1 MKKHLLSSLFLL
13 MLTTFTV
20 TAGVTEFI
28 PTSQTEF
35 ESNWIVDA
43 PNDNGEWRWV
53 DTDDFGGAPT
63 LRWYRKV
70 KSQEGAFIRTK
81 NPISLKGKGYI
92 YCSTSASD
100 YDADT
105 KYWLYISEDPTFA
118 TVSKK
123 IVDGTNRFNAPKGS
137 PVAVYST
144 HPGSESAAEFNFEEG
159 KQYYIGLK
167 AMGTGN
173 YSGENFLLINSLTI
187 TQYDEVPGKTSSESV
202 KLHNE
207 TANCYA
213 TFSWKWPTTT
223 MLGTPITNIGAK
235 IYRCPNEKPS
245 NNGIIND
252 QYLIKVLDIEE
263 RDTSVAFSYDDT
275 PENSGDKAVT
285 TPGKYYYA
293 VIPYNENG
301 DYNPGASTVNAVEA
315 KWIGEDVSLLNPLS
329 LAAQAVDG
337 GIKLT
342 YNYDEDRRKGYNG
355 GYIDPEQVTMMITR
369 QKAGDSEVKVL
380 TKEWR
385 DFESYTDNDLDG
397 FAVYTYTI
405 SGLYKG
411 DEENA
416 SSTQTV
422 TVLGGGYL
430 TLDQPYEQ
438 DFETDGSFG
447 YFSVISSGISYKWKL
462 SSMSTGNYAQFNG
475 YGSTYSPCNSTLV
488 SPPFM
493 LEAGKTYRL
502 TFDVW
507 KGNSNSNPQ
516 AFQVRFGSD
525 MNNLPESQNITLT
538 SASANS
544 PQVVEAF
551 FTPETDGLAY
561 FGLYANLTSSLTIN
575 VDNIRF
581 EKSEVTPGPVTD
593 LALDGTPTADN
604 EFNATVTFK
613 LPAVSKSG
621 AVLGE
626 TDPAFTKVVLTRKSY
641 GEKSNNANPE
651 TVDIEIE
658 ASDENAL
665 TPGKEMSFSD
675 TVPARGFY
683 SYSVKVCMDNDTES
697 DAVTTSTL
705 WVGYDTPRG
714 ILTFSNSMNAEKNAV
729 NFTMTPYSSTSLA
742 QNNGYIDTEN
752 LLYEI
757 YLDGVEEPVYSGTEN
772 TFSYPLINDDP
783 WQIYNFTAYISNH
796 GYKSNASTAKGYVGG
811 NVIEE
816 DRINPDFTDDS
827 SIDLWDQTAG
837 WGTYQGVLRGYRTID
852 EKNAIYLPPFELTDA
867 SKLGC
872 TIDLT
877 MYRDSDS
884 DPDYVENGELLSI
897 YLYDLNLEE
906 GQEPIEC
913 VATRGKSAFPP
924 VAEQT
929 LVAQA
934 KVLETKDDPGLY
946 TYEVI
951 APKPGKYRFGFSLR
965 KEGVEALYISALDI
979 RLGATETV
987 KTPEAVTDFT
997 AVADPEGANTVSLE
1011 FTLPEATTG
1020 GAILKQLTKA
1030 EVLRAQGEDEQPEYR
1045 VVRTI
1050 ENEECTPG
1058 QTVVLTDNVDEA
1070 GYYAY
1075 RVIAYLD
1082 EEGSEPVDVEKQWVG
1097 FDVPATPEVQAES
1110 SASQVVITWEMP
1122 EALGIHGGY
1131 VNAANLNYKVFRSDK
1146 EAAIATV
1153 VGEKTYTDKS
1163 VATCPWDLYTYSVA
1177 AVNGLTAGEEGY
1189 AEAVQAGDVIEET
1202 TVEPDFSDETSL
1214 DLWTLSG
1221 GWSTSEGCLY
1231 AVNATGD
1238 DEAAYLPPV
1247 RVTDANQL
1255 GCALTLNMY
1264 REETA
1269 EDYVETLKV
1278 YACKVEET
1286 QGGDDTPGRGKP
1298 VLKNVALPETA
1309 VAEFNVTSAQS
1320 NEYTAAFNLPE
1331 TGKYRLALRC
1341 ESDDNKGL
1349 YISALKFE
1357 TNKETDGVSAVVFGN
1372 GLALYGNKLTL
1383 PEGASYAEVYTVAG
1397 VKVGETR
1404 DGALD
1409 ISNLVGGVYIVRV
1422 VMNDGTSTSTKLV
1435 K

>member
-1 MKKHLLSSLFLL
+1 MKKHLLTSLFLAIL
-13 MLTTFTV
+13 ASVFADAKAEVTDFNYPGGQQDFQSKWTV
-20 TAGVTEFI
+20 VNPTATGQWIWKEADDYANV
-28 PTSQTEF
+28 PTIRWEMPNPAINSPVLRTSEPLDLQPG
-35 ESNWIVDA
+35 SYQIYVD
-43 PNDNGEWRWV
+43 
-53 DTDDFGGAPT
+53 
-63 LRWYRKV
+63 
-70 KSQEGAFIRTK
+70 I
-81 NPISLKGKGYI
+81 
-92 YCSTSASD
+92 STSH
-100 YDADT
+100 YDDDE
-105 KYWLYISEDPTFA
+105 YVSMFISEDPTFA
-118 TVSKK
+118 TKNYTIFSSQNPYRVR
-123 IVDGTNRFNAPKGS
+123 DGGPTAFKQLP
-137 PVAVYST
+137 T
-144 HPGSESAAEFNFEEG
+144 SESSATFKVEEG
-159 KQYYIGLK
+159 KQYYLGFQVLQR
-167 AMGTGN
+167 
-173 YSGENFLLINSLTI
+173 SGSYAYRSIIIKDIILQKDVDYPNKCTSLTV
-187 TQYDEVPGKTSSESV
+187 TPANSAA
-202 KLHNE
+202 LE
-207 TANCYA
+207 T
-213 TFSWKWPTTT
+213 TLTWKWPTTT
-223 MLGTPITNIGAK
+223 KGNSPVGDLGAY
-235 IYRCPNEKPS
+235 IYRMPTGTES
-245 NNGIIND
+245 VAD
-252 QYLIKVLDIEE
+252 DYLIATLPIGTVSTEG
-263 RDTSVAFSYDDT
+263 SYVDNA
-275 PENSGDKAVT
+275 ENSGEKAVKT
-285 TPGKYYYA
+285 AGKYNYA
-293 VIPYNENG
+293 VVPFSTDGKYAG
-301 DYNPGASTVNAVEA
+301 SMSSSDYKSC
-315 KWIGEDVSLLNPLS
+315 WIGEDVKLLNPLS

-342 YNYDEDRRKGYNG
+342 YNYGEDRRKGYNG
-355 GYIDPEQVTMMITR
+355 GYIDPDQVTMMITR
-369 QKAGDSEVKVL
+369 QKSGDSEVKVL

-385 DFESYTDNDLDG
+385 DFESYTDNNLDG

-447 YFSVISSGISYKWKL
+447 YFSTVGNSTSYKWKL
-462 SSMSTGNYAQFNG
+462 YSMYSGNYAQFNG
-475 YGSTYSPCNSTLV
+475 YGSSYSPCNSTLV

-502 TFDVW
+502 TFNVW
-507 KGNSNSNPQ
+507 KSSSSNPQ
-516 AFQVRFGSD
+516 SFQVRFGSD
-525 MNNLPESQNITLT
+525 MNNLPESQNISLT
-538 SASANS
+538 STSSTS

-581 EKSEVTPGPVTD
+581 EKSEVTPGPVTN

-665 TPGKEMSFSD
+665 TRGKEMSFSD

-697 DAVTTSTL
+697 DAVSTSTL

-714 ILTFSNSMNAEKNAV
+714 ILTFSNSMNAERNAV

-852 EKNAIYLPPFELTDA
+852 EKNAIYLPPFELTDT

-934 KVLETKDDPGLY
+934 KVLETKDEPGLY

-997 AVADPEGANTVSLE
+997 AVADPEGANTVNLE

-1020 GAILKQLTKA
+1020 GTILKQLTKA

-1264 REETA
+1264 REETV

-1372 GLALYGNKLTL
+1372 GLALYGNKLML
-1383 PEGASYAEVYTVAG
+1383 PEGASQAEVYTVAG

-1404 DGALD
+1404 EGALD